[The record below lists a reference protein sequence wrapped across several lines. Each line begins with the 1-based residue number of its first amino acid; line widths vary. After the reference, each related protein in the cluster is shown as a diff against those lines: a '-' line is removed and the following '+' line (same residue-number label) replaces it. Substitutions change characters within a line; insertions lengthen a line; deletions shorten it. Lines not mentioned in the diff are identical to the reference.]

1 MSRIDNLVLNY
12 RRHVALPLR
21 PERSLNQRVWFVV
34 YEPDEERRMQMRIPE
49 FELATR
55 DAGLHWRLI
64 SFTGAFAAWLDTFD
78 VDERQMCLDEPAL
91 VEGYADPG
99 FIDFLVN
106 QAAAVIDAVPEV
118 ERDKTVFAVTGLM
131 ELYDFVHVSAMI
143 EKLPASTPGVVLLL
157 FPGEREGNTYRFLGA
172 RTGWDYLA
180 VPILAEA

>member
-1 MSRIDNLVLNY
+1 MSRIDNLVANY

-34 YEPDEERRMQMRIPE
+34 YEP
-49 FELATR
+49 A
-55 DAGLHWRLI
+55 
-64 SFTGAFAAWLDTFD
+64 
-78 VDERQMCLDEPAL
+78 ERQMCLDEPAL

-99 FIDFLVN
+99 FIEFLVN
-106 QAAAVIDAVPEV
+106 QAAAVIDAVTEA

-131 ELYDFVHVSAMI
+131 ELYDFVHVSALI
-143 EKLPASTPGVVLLL
+143 EKLPAATPGVVLLF

-180 VPILAEA
+180 IPILAEG